1 MWMKS
6 HRLGLRIT
14 LMIGVAMAMAETSS
28 GREDYLSPL
37 ALAADRDGKNL
48 YIAEATAG
56 SVAVFDVAG
65 GKAAR
70 RIALPSSPEGLVLSP
85 DGSRLY
91 VTGGAEAGE
100 VFIVNTASGKVTG
113 KIAAGH
119 TPMAPVLSPDG
130 KSLYVCNRFNNDVS
144 VIDLAA
150 GKEVARIAVSREPI
164 AAAVTGDGA
173 LLFVANH
180 LPGVAATSDVV
191 AACVSVIDLKAMR
204 QTASLMLPNGS
215 TSLRGLCISP
225 DGRYVYVTHTL
236 GRYQIPTTQLER
248 GWMNTSALSV
258 IEVAGRKLVNTVLL
272 DDVDLGGANPWGV
285 ACSADGR
292 LLCVTH
298 AGTHEL
304 SVIDRAALHEKLD
317 KAALGQRVND
327 VTGAAADVPNDLS
340 FLVGLRRRIKLA
352 GNGPRGLIVLG
363 RKAFAAEYYSDSV
376 AVVDIESSSTA
387 SVRSLALGPKVPLS
401 PVRKGE
407 MLFNDAGLCFQQ
419 WQSCASCHP
428 DSRADGLNWDL
439 LNDGIGNPK
448 NTKSMLLA
456 HATPPVMSL
465 AVREDAEYAVRSG
478 IKFIL
483 FAVRPDEDAKAIDE
497 YLKAMKPVPSP
508 RLTRNGKLTPAA
520 KRGKAVFDKAG
531 CAACHSGPYH
541 TDMKAYK
548 IGTGTGMD
556 KDKAFDTPALVEVW
570 RTAPYLHD
578 GRAGNLQDLLTVDN
592 PNDQHGSTRGLSK
605 DELNDLV
612 EYVLSL

>member
-1 MWMKS
+1 MWTKS
-6 HRLGLRIT
+6 RRLGLRIT

-48 YIAEATAG
+48 YIAEATARR
-56 SVAVFDVAG
+56 VAVFDVAG
-65 GKAAR
+65 GKVAR
-70 RIALPSSPEGLVLSP
+70 RIALPSSPGGLVLSP

-91 VTGGAEAGE
+91 VTGAAPDGE
-100 VFIVNTASGKVTG
+100 VFIVNTASAKVTG

-119 TPMAPVLSPDG
+119 TPTAPVVSPDG

-150 GKEVARIAVSREPI
+150 GKEVARIAVTREPI
-164 AAAVTGDGA
+164 AAAITGDGA

-191 AACVSVIDLKAMR
+191 AACVGVIDLKAMR

-285 ACSADGR
+285 ACSPDGR
-292 LLCVTH
+292 LLCIAH

-317 KAALGQRVND
+317 KAALGQRVNE

-363 RKAFAAEYYSDSV
+363 KNAFAAEYYSDSV
-376 AVVDIESSSTA
+376 AVVDIESSSTT

-407 MLFNDAGLCFQQ
+407 ILFNDASLCFQQ
-419 WQSCASCHP
+419 WQSCGSCHP
-428 DSRADGLNWDL
+428 DARADGLNWDL

-465 AVREDAEYAVRSG
+465 AVRENAEYAVRSG

-483 FAVRPDEDAKAIDE
+483 FAVRPDEDAKAMDE

-508 RLTRNGKLTPAA
+508 RLARDGKLTPAA
-520 KRGKAVFDKAG
+520 KRGKAVFGKAG

-605 DELNDLV
+605 DESDDLV